1 MTLNDLEWSFHI
13 KLVLV
18 LAVLDSKPS
27 DLGGG
32 EKNDSEFLM
41 I

>member
-13 KLVLV
+13 KLVFV
-18 LAVLDSKPS
+18 LPVLDSKPS

-32 EKNDSEFLM
+32 EENATSY
-41 I
+41 